1 MTKMQSNAMRTRQRI
16 GAMMANRAVIIDP
29 ANSAEETRT
38 LPAPAVKTEDFVHS
52 EEKIWGQACKIAI
65 LSLFFACSF
74 QNFISSQYSADGSL
88 HQPPRNPSSIADQK
102 EILYIRFQGW

>member
-1 MTKMQSNAMRTRQRI
+1 MEGKINLVKDKDSSPIST
-16 GAMMANRAVIIDP
+16 NRNGRARASTGILLERRRGLRLKLERCLLYDY
-29 ANSAEETRT
+29 
-38 LPAPAVKTEDFVHS
+38 
-52 EEKIWGQACKIAI
+52 QACKIAI